1 MLINRLIWNTSLILY
16 LFCITANTSR
26 FISIDTFCIYLHDLQ
41 QLETYMSSH
50 VSCFL
55 YTLFSRLF
63 GAFFAYLFTRLAK
76 IYLAPKTFYKFA
88 QLPPESTAR
97 PSLKWP
103 NEPAWRQQQRQHSP
117 VISHAP
123 SPYAY
128 SSHTA
133 TFGSVSSRR
142 KLCEILATHC
152 FIDTQASVCA
162 GKWSGTQVECVCG
175 ICGLQAVHTAT
186 SCSANCL
193 RAQANQ
199 HREHLLWALL
209 SSALKWANTLQTY
222 GW

>member
-1 MLINRLIWNTSLILY
+1 MKDSFDSVFILY
-16 LFCITANTSR
+16 HSKHFSYVGIICADS
-26 FISIDTFCIYLHDLQ
+26 FCIYLHDLQ
-41 QLETYMSSH
+41 QIETYMSSH

-76 IYLAPKTFYKFA
+76 IYLAPKTFPEFA

-103 NEPAWRQQQRQHSP
+103 NEPAWRQQR
-117 VISHAP
+117 
-123 SPYAY
+123 
-128 SSHTA
+128 SSIAQTSVTPPPPTPTHLIQPPFA
-133 TFGSVSSRR
+133 SVSSRW

-175 ICGLQAVHTAT
+175 ICGWQAVHTAT

-209 SSALKWANTLQTY
+209 SSALKWAYTLQTY